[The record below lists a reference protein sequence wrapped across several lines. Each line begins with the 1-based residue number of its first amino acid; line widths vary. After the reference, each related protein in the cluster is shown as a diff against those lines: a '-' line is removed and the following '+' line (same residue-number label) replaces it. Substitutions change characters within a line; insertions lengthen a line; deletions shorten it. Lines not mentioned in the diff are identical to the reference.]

1 MTGYTT
7 SAPMRQL
14 IEGWEGCRLEPYADS
29 VGVAT
34 VGYGHT
40 GDDVSLD
47 MDPISQET
55 ADQLL
60 EADLQLFEEA
70 VNGMVSDAT
79 SQQQFDAMVSF
90 SYNLGE
96 SSLRGS
102 TLLRMHN
109 QGDFAGAAG
118 QFGRWNHAGGRVLAG
133 LTRRRAGEAAVY
145 ATGDY
150 SGGDSPAAA

>member
-1 MTGYTT
+1 MTQYAT

-14 IEGWEGCRLEPYADS
+14 IESFEGCRLEPYQDS
-29 VGVAT
+29 VGVWT
-34 VGYGHT
+34 IGFGHT
-40 GDDVSLD
+40 GDDTYQGCPAINQAD
-47 MDPISQET
+47 

-60 EADLQLFEEA
+60 ADDLSRFEDA
-70 VNGMVSDAT
+70 VNGMVSDDT

-96 SSLRGS
+96 GALRGS

-109 QGDFAGAAG
+109 AGDYQGAAR
-118 QFGRWNHAGGRVLAG
+118 QFGRWNHAGGRELAG
-133 LTRRRAGEAAVY
+133 LTRRRAAEAAVY

-150 SGGDSPAAA
+150 GGGAVA